1 MRTSIRKL
9 GLPTI
14 AGRTRLAV
22 PALVAA
28 AAATALAASPA
39 LAASGTPSPGSTGSG
54 SGSQAN
60 DVVPG
65 TTFLT
70 AGKMESDTTTTATA
84 STGEYMYWSFPA
96 LAGQDVSAKVTLTLP
111 GGRTAPTT
119 WRVDVF
125 DGIRR
130 HQPCATG
137 RPQAAAA
144 PTDTEVKID
153 CGPRTIRPWSEA
165 WDADPLP
172 GTYYV
177 RVAATDITEKDVGL
191 RLQVKLELDAK
202 GGGDIGPD
210 AGQDDA
216 LKAPLVP
223 ITRAGQP
230 LQQGQVADTRKVT
243 MAGFDSDDDAWLS
256 GTTGRWVW
264 TAAGGVV
271 AMLLGVGGY
280 LFARHPRRWFR

>member
-1 MRTSIRKL
+1 MRAST
-9 GLPTI
+9 
-14 AGRTRLAV
+14 RTTRRAR
-22 PALVAA
+22 VAA
-28 AAATALAASPA
+28 ALTALGTAAALASAAPAVAATDPS
-39 LAASGTPSPGSTGSG
+39 SGPGNSTY
-54 SGSQAN
+54 AN
-60 DVVPG
+60 NVLPG

-70 AGKMESDTTTTATA
+70 AGKMEAETSTTTPA

-96 LAGQDVSAKVTLTLP
+96 LAGEDVSAKVTLTLP
-111 GGRTAPTT
+111 NSRTAPMS

-125 DGIRR
+125 DGLRR

-137 RPQAAAA
+137 RPQATAQAADA
-144 PTDTEVKID
+144 AIEID

-165 WDADPLP
+165 WSSDPLP

-177 RVAATDITEKDVGL
+177 RVAATDVAERDLGL
-191 RLQVKLELDAK
+191 RLQVKLELTAK
-202 GGGDIGPD
+202 GGGDVGPY
-210 AGQDDA
+210 AGQDDS

-223 ITRAGQP
+223 VTGGGQQ
-230 LQQGQVADTRKVT
+230 LQPGQVADTRKVT
-243 MAGFDSDDDAWLS
+243 LAGFDNDDEWLS

-264 TAAGGVV
+264 TTAGGIV

>member
-1 MRTSIRKL
+1 MRSFT
-9 GLPTI
+9 
-14 AGRTRLAV
+14 RTLRRA
-22 PALVAA
+22 AVAA
-28 AAATALAASPA
+28 AALTLAATPA
-39 LAASGTPSPGSTGSG
+39 MAASSTPSSSPTDSSSGSSG
-54 SGSQAN
+54 SGKGAA
-60 DVVPG
+60 PG
-65 TTFLT
+65 TSFLT
-70 AGKMESDTTTTATA
+70 AGKAEMDSTSTATA

-96 LAGQDVSAKVTLTLP
+96 LSGQDVTAKVTLKF
-111 GGRTAPTT
+111 PTQRSAAST

-130 HQPCATG
+130 HQPCAAG
-137 RPQAAAA
+137 HPQNAAA
-144 PTDTEVKID
+144 PTATEVKLD

-165 WDADPLP
+165 WASDPLP

-177 RVAATDITEKDVGL
+177 RVAATDLSQKDVGL
-191 RLQVKLELDAK
+191 KVDVTLELSAE

-223 ITRAGQP
+223 ITRGGQV
-230 LQQGQVADTRKVT
+230 LQPGQVADTRKVT
-243 MAGFDSDDDAWLS
+243 MDGFDNGDDRWLS

-264 TAAGGVV
+264 TVGAGIT

-280 LFARHPRRWFR
+280 MFARHPRRWFR

>member
-1 MRTSIRKL
+1 MRESSLFRGK
-9 GLPTI
+9 
-14 AGRTRLAV
+14 AVRLAS
-22 PALVAA
+22 ALAA
-28 AAATALAASPA
+28 AAVLAGTPAVAATS
-39 LAASGTPSPGSTGSG
+39 TPSPNATGGSG
-54 SGSQAN
+54 GSSGAGNSSGTN
-60 DVVPG
+60 VLPG
-65 TTFLT
+65 TSFLT
-70 AGKMESDTTTTATA
+70 AGKMEAETSTTATA

-130 HQPCATG
+130 HQPCAIG
-137 RPQAAAA
+137 RPQATAQAADA
-144 PTDTEVKID
+144 EVKID

-165 WDADPLP
+165 WSADPLP

-177 RVAATDITEKDVGL
+177 RIAATEIQEKDLGL
-191 RLQVKLELDAK
+191 KLKVTLELTAD
-202 GGGDIGPD
+202 GDGDIGPD
-210 AGQDDA
+210 AGQDDS

-223 ITRAGQP
+223 ITRG
-230 LQQGQVADTRKVT
+230 GQVLQPGQAAETRKVT
-243 MAGFDSDDDAWLS
+243 MAGFDTGDDAWLS

-271 AMLLGVGGY
+271 AMLLGISGFM
-280 LFARHPRRWFR
+280 FARHPRRWFR